1 MSYQKLPLI
10 AANPSATPP
19 VVGKPARI
27 SFYFPVDKVFDDASM
42 RSMYQARNMKDQ
54 TGATMVDD
62 FAITE
67 DERNIYMSLLEDAV
81 FDVFLNFLKYT
92 KGIDGALQHN
102 ADYVL
107 PAVGEADPV
116 TVKASFVQIVDN
128 ANYNEN
134 YLQAIDMN
142 MIKTIRFYTLRDWFE
157 SQGKSDEAAKFNN
170 LYILALRNVKNYA
183 FQLKKA
189 AL

>member
-1 MSYQKLPLI
+1 MSYQKLPLV

-19 VVGKPARI
+19 VLGIPARI
-27 SFYFPVDKVFDDASM
+27 SFYYPVDKVFDDASM

-67 DERNIYMSLLEDAV
+67 DERAIYISLLEDAV

-92 KGIDGALQHN
+92 KGIENALKHN
-102 ADYVL
+102 SDYEL

-116 TVKASFVQIVDN
+116 TVKASFVQIADN
-128 ANYNEN
+128 VNYNEN

-142 MIKTIRFYTLRDWFE
+142 LIKTIRFYTLRDWFE
-157 SQGKSDEAAKFNN
+157 SQGKSDEAIKFNN

-189 AL
+189 AI